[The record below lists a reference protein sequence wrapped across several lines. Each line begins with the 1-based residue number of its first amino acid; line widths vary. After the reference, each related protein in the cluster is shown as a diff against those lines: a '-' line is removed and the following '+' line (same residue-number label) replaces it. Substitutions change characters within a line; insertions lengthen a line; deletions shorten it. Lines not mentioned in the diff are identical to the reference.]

1 MNTSAW
7 NSLRGKSRNPALLP
21 GHIIVEFDRTK
32 KSRIF
37 AHKLGSVD
45 FSARR
50 DVNGARQ
57 SVIDTEIGNVGIN
70 GFKYKNIGHVHSESV
85 VSAPAG
91 TSSTYPVYSHGLPLG
106 GTERAGMES
115 CSRHGLKCQAGAGTD
130 SLCQPGKCIIGTI
143 ERVNE
148 GKWKYVSKNTY
159 GTPALPVVYYL
170 PAQESVVLKTILRG
184 HYITYSAN
192 GAPLKISVNKPAS
205 AFTKIYLPPS
215 FYYSE
220 DFIDTAIVTTDRRLE
235 SVTNKPTTTTVGL
248 SNRKARFVRSIII
261 ASYPGT
267 SEGYLNDRL
276 HVTATE
282 EIRDALLESFSGLDA
297 KWAER
302 CNEIVNNEFSYRYSK
317 IYDGLDLISVVYDR
331 VKGLFNSILQVTQS
345 SLLAPSVSFG
355 KESISRP
362 VYSRLPGLAEGYRS
376 DPSFSDVET
385 PTQWLVSGTDEFLS
399 RKKDSIA
406 SFYADYLDPDTC
418 NPALLDWLAQHVGLF
433 GSLWNELWDDKV
445 KRAFIKN
452 SFGWWDRESS
462 ANIPALG
469 EVLTAKGEALE
480 KFPFTQQEWA
490 VNTETTAWGE
500 TLLSW
505 NAFSTWS
512 GNKDNL
518 HNIKLDEIGT
528 IYLENNVVVPNR
540 IFKVKTYSETS
551 GKVSLFYTDT
561 ARVDKSI
568 WNGLM
573 EAKGSLLGIAF
584 LSSLFGL
591 KAHSSAEL
599 QVVDAERKIFKPKT
613 GLRNAEVLA
622 PILLPYKQ
630 DVIQVGS
637 EEEASTNNY
646 TNQLVAGVSI
656 VSSVAQSNN
665 VFFRVPYYYNRD
677 GKSWDRVSYITENW
691 MPSNLNTRIQYA
703 YLSADLW
710 AVGDAFFEPEVIK
723 TTVIVPPPVPPV
735 PPEPPVP
742 PTPPTPPTPG
752 NGIFD
757 LVPVGYQM
765 IESDTADN
773 EFFISEQGDIL
784 LL

>member
-45 FSARR
+45 FSKRR
-50 DVNGARQ
+50 DINANRQ
-57 SVIDTEIGNVGIN
+57 TVIDREIGNLGIN
-70 GFKYKNIGHVHSESV
+70 GFKYKNVGHVYSETV
-85 VSAPAG
+85 VSGPTGAG
-91 TSSTYPVYSHGLPLG
+91 STYPIYSHGYPLG

-130 SLCQPGKCIIGTI
+130 SLCQPGKCVIGTL
-143 ERVNE
+143 ERVNS
-148 GKWKYVSKNTY
+148 GKWKYTSKNTY

-170 PAQESVVLKTILRG
+170 PAQASVDLKTIVRG
-184 HYITYSAN
+184 HYTTYSGT
-192 GAPLKISVNKPAS
+192 GAPSKVPVNKPAS
-205 AFTKIYLPPS
+205 VSSVIHLPPK

-220 DFIDTAIVTTDRRLE
+220 DFIDTAIVLTDRRLE
-235 SVTNKPTTTTVGL
+235 SVTRKPTTITVGL
-248 SNRKARFVRSIII
+248 SDRKARFVQNIIVS
-261 ASYPGT
+261 AYPGT

-282 EIRDALLESFSGLDA
+282 EIRDALLEGFSGLDA
-297 KWAER
+297 KWAKK
-302 CNEIVNNEFSYRYSK
+302 CSEIVSEEFSYRFSRV
-317 IYDGLDLISVVYDR
+317 YDGLDLISVVYDR
-331 VKGLFNSILQVTQS
+331 VKILFNSILQVTRS

-376 DPSFSDVET
+376 DPSFSNVET
-385 PTQWLVSGTDEFLS
+385 PTQWLVSGADEFLS
-399 RKKDSIA
+399 NKKDSIA

-462 ANIPALG
+462 ADIPALG

-512 GNKDNL
+512 GNRDNL
-518 HNIKLDEIGT
+518 HSIKLDEIGT

-599 QVVDAERKIFKPKT
+599 QVVDADRKIFKPKT

-630 DVIQVGS
+630 DIIQVGS
-637 EEEASTNNY
+637 YEEASTNNY

-710 AVGDAFFEPEVIK
+710 SVGDAFFEPEVIK
-723 TTVIVPPPVPPV
+723 TTVIVPPPVPP
-735 PPEPPVP
+735 
-742 PTPPTPPTPG
+742 TPP
-752 NGIFD
+752 
-757 LVPVGYQM
+757 
-765 IESDTADN
+765 
-773 EFFISEQGDIL
+773 
-784 LL
+784 